1 MPDNYRWH
9 DLAKNPADLPDLGER
24 VLVTIGESMVGEAY
38 MKNDHKWYRYCDL
51 GPVDQYMHA
60 KVEAWRKMPE
70 PFKPNKGGTKQE

>member
-24 VLVTIGESMVGEAY
+24 VLVTVGESMVGEAY
-38 MKNDHKWYRYCDL
+38 LKNDHKWYRYCDL

-60 KVEAWRKMPE
+60 KVSAWRKMPE
-70 PFKPNKGGTKQE
+70 PYKRKGGTKQE